1 MATVTKDGF
10 STQIGILIAY
20 AIIQFIDNNI
30 LIPRIVSSKVQIN
43 ALCSIMVVL
52 LGALLWGVPGMFL
65 SIPVVAILKIVFD
78 RIDYLKPWGRLIGD
92 DVPTRHLGQR
102 FAKRQKKK
110 IIDEEVV
117 GEIKDF

>member
-1 MATVTKDGF
+1 
-10 STQIGILIAY
+10 
-20 AIIQFIDNNI
+20 
-30 LIPRIVSSKVQIN
+30 
-43 ALCSIMVVL
+43 
-52 LGALLWGVPGMFL
+52 MFL

-92 DVPTRHLGQR
+92 EVPTRHLGQR

-117 GEIKDF
+117 GEIKDY